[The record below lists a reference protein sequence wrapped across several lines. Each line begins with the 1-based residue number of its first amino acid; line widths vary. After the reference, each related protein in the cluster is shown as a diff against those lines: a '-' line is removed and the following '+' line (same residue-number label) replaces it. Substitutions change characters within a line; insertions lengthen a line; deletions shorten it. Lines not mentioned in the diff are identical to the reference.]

1 MCRARGTWL
10 ALSPCRTVAM
20 LLPFPAFCLRFLL
33 APKRHHAPIPPSFP
47 LPLSVSSGC
56 PTRHLAASVT
66 PLSLSERGLCGFPSG
81 VVVALVFPVF
91 PERFLLVLPLAA
103 FVFLNS
109 GVFFLCLLFLSTI
122 ILLLLQ
128 ASTPPLP
135 PSAIVIKCHWLT
147 SQSQSLLTSRPAFV
161 AAVGAVN
168 QLK

>member
-1 MCRARGTWL
+1 MARPV
-10 ALSPCRTVAM
+10 ALSHCRHVVAFSGI
-20 LLPFPAFCLRFLL
+20 LFTIFASTQATPRPDPPVL
-33 APKRHHAPIPPSFP
+33 PPSS
-47 LPLSVSSGC
+47 LSLSSGC

-122 ILLLLQ
+122 ILHLLQ